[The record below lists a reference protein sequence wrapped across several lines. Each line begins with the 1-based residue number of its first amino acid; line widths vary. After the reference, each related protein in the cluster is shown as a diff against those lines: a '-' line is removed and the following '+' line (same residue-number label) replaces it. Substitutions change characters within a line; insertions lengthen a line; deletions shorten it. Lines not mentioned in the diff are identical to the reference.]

1 MPMVAAFSWS
11 GSGRAVSRSGIRRSI
26 FGPRALRRPRHCV
39 AGSTTTRT
47 SGQSSSAAT
56 SGSCVLIQKHSRPS
70 RSACAPAGS
79 PSSSPHASCGSI
91 ALWPSRSILSARSDA
106 SPSGA
111 TKLLVLGATG
121 GTGREVVSQALQQGH
136 DVTVFVRSPQRLTVT
151 HDGLRVLTGSVTDDG
166 QALAA
171 AVRAQD
177 VVISTL
183 GVGRSFKSEGL
194 ITYVAVAFTGRSCTP

>member
-1 MPMVAAFSWS
+1 M
-11 GSGRAVSRSGIRRSI
+11 
-26 FGPRALRRPRHCV
+26 
-39 AGSTTTRT
+39 
-47 SGQSSSAAT
+47 
-56 SGSCVLIQKHSRPS
+56 
-70 RSACAPAGS
+70 
-79 PSSSPHASCGSI
+79 
-91 ALWPSRSILSARSDA
+91 
-106 SPSGA
+106 
-111 TKLLVLGATG
+111 
-121 GTGREVVSQALQQGH
+121 QQGH

-194 ITYVAVAFTGRSCTP
+194 ITRSIPKIVAAMESQQIRRLIFTSAYGVGATRNDVPLLPRTLRGFPRISRADVADFLLTQIQSRMYVRKGVLIAY